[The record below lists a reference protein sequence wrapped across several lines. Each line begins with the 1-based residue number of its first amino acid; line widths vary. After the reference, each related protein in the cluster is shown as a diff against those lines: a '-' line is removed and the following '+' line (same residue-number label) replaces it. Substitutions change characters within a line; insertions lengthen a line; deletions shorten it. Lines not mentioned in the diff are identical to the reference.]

1 MHHRAP
7 LLCLSVLAIAALLSS
22 AAHSQM
28 AGRLVHISAGTGFV
42 INNEGNLI
50 TNAHVVRA
58 CQSISVLTPRGE
70 KSASLVGVDAE
81 HDLAVLK
88 LSEAGGAAIAPLRWN
103 IRDLKVGDAVT
114 MIGFPGQAGVE
125 GRHTSKKTS
134 VTALKGPE
142 GEPLFIQLS
151 SVAAH
156 GNSGGPVLDATGNV
170 IAVITGIAQTYKLG
184 PDGRPLPGIV
194 AQSDVAITLATLQDF
209 LRRTMVPF
217 YESASG
223 GAYSDAA
230 IEQNALK
237 FTLSVRCV
245 QG

>member
-7 LLCLSVLAIAALLSS
+7 LLCLSVLAVAALVAG
-22 AAHSQM
+22 AAQSQT
-28 AGRLVHISAGTGFV
+28 LLKLSAGTGFV
-42 INNEGNLI
+42 INNEGNLV
-50 TNAHVVRA
+50 TNAHVVRG
-58 CQSISVLTPRGE
+58 CQSISVVTPRGE
-70 KSASLVGVDAE
+70 KPASLVGVDAE

-88 LSEAGGAAIAPLRWN
+88 ISDAGGAAIAPLRWN

-151 SVAAH
+151 SVAEH

-170 IAVITGIAQTYKLG
+170 IAVITGIAQTYKLW

-194 AQSDVAITLATLQDF
+194 AQSDVAITLTTLRDF
-209 LRRTMVPF
+209 LYRNAVPF
-217 YESASG
+217 YESVSS